1 MDVLIH
7 VDWVMF
13 NQDISIVVST
23 EDFRD
28 NVEKVAKTCSA
39 TYFVLPSVSS
49 IGSGSEEDRAEDIV
63 PFENILSKVKSI
75 SSNLEGNT
83 FYWTILKWW
92 CPLECF

>member
-1 MDVLIH
+1 VDVLIH
-7 VDWVMF
+7 VDLVTF

-39 TYFVLPSVSS
+39 SYFVLPSVSS

-63 PFENILSKVKSI
+63 LFENILSKVKSI
-75 SSNLEGNT
+75 SSDLEGNT
-83 FYWTILKWW
+83 FYWTIL
-92 CPLECF
+92 